1 MKKLSETI
9 VILGGSSAIAVAY
22 ARAAAQTGD
31 QIVLVGR
38 SKKKLETVA
47 ADCNARGDETPVTFV
62 TDLSKT
68 KNIANVW
75 QSILDQVGDVD
86 RVLLAYG
93 VLGDQ
98 EETQTGLD
106 MLEKNLQTNFVSAC
120 VWCETAFSYFRTIG
134 QGQLSVIGSVAG
146 DRGRQSNYHYGSAKG
161 GLDIFLQGM
170 SHRAAKL
177 KEADINVLLVKP
189 GFVDTPMTAHIEK
202 GGPLWATPEKIA
214 GIIRDS
220 EEKGRRVVYAPW
232 FWRFILLIIRYVPFF
247 VFKRT
252 SL

>member
-1 MKKLSETI
+1 MKKSSETI

-22 ARAAAQTGD
+22 ARAAAQSGHRV
-31 QIVLVGR
+31 VLVGR
-38 SKKKLETVA
+38 TKKKLDTVS
-47 ADCNARGDETPVTFV
+47 ADCAARGDETPVSVV

-68 KNIANVW
+68 KEIPKVW
-75 QSILDQVGDVD
+75 QSILDQVGQID

-93 VLGDQ
+93 VLGEQ
-98 EETQTGLD
+98 EDTQNDLGG
-106 MLEKNLQTNFVSAC
+106 LEKNLMTNFVSAA
-120 VWCETAFSYFRTIG
+120 VWCETAFSYFREIG
-134 QGQLSVIGSVAG
+134 SGQLSVIGSVAG

-161 GLDIFLQGM
+161 GLDLFLQGM

-177 KEADINVLLVKP
+177 KEADIGVLLIKP

-214 GIIRDS
+214 GIIRKS
-220 EEKGRRVVYAPW
+220 EKKGRRVVYAPW
-232 FWRFILLIIRYVPFF
+232 FWRFILMIIRYLPFF
-247 VFKRT
+247 IFKRS